1 MKEDIYY
8 VYINGEGKVKKFL
21 PTTKLSERRKIL
33 NLLNN
38 DNINKII
45 FLIYLI
51 RNFDLQIFIYYYF
64 FIPQK
69 LHFPVILLNS
79 WAFKSYLHF
88 KILQKLHFPVILL
101 KSWAIKRYLH
111 PKILQKLHFPVIL
124 LKSWLFKP
132 ISQPNRLQKLHFPI
146 ILLKSW

>member
-1 MKEDIYY
+1 MKEDTYY

-38 DNINKII
+38 DNIIKLN
-45 FLIYLI
+45 LIYLI

-79 WAFKSYLHF
+79 
-88 KILQKLHFPVILL
+88 
-101 KSWAIKRYLH
+101 
-111 PKILQKLHFPVIL
+111 
-124 LKSWLFKP
+124 
-132 ISQPNRLQKLHFPI
+132 
-146 ILLKSW
+146 